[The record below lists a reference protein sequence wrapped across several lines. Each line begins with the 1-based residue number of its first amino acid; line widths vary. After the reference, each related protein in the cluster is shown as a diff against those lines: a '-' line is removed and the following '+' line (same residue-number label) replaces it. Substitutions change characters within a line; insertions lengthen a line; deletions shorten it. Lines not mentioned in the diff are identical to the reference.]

1 MTAQRDSPD
10 VGGDADVETGLGAL
24 LQPRIYRGEF
34 GAAPLEEANDYSA
47 DVIACTRD
55 ICTYIYE
62 THGRFPAHTDTIHVP
77 GVWLQTH
84 HLENAYYEKYFRNG
98 MTEAHELHDQRWHR
112 NGNG

>member
-1 MTAQRDSPD
+1 MTTQRDSTD
-10 VGGDADVETGLGAL
+10 IGVDSDAETGL
-24 LQPRIYRGEF
+24 
-34 GAAPLEEANDYSA
+34 
-47 DVIACTRD
+47 IACTRE

-62 THGRFPAHTDTIHVP
+62 THGRFPAHTDKIHVP

-112 NGNG
+112 NGSA